1 MLAARC
7 FMASLDPKFH
17 QETVSIHDEH
27 EELTARLDQ
36 LDATLEQIVCYS
48 EIVTDL
54 ATASR
59 AMTQGKWIAEFLP
72 KHYLHEET
80 TVLETI
86 ARMSPDLAAF
96 AQEMRRQHDDLRER
110 LEKFHR
116 HLSHLHENRDIEA
129 AVVELKQE
137 GKDLT
142 RMMRLHM
149 AVEDKK
155 LSGLDN

>member
-1 MLAARC
+1 
-7 FMASLDPKFH
+7 MASLDPKFH
-17 QETVSIHDEH
+17 QETVSIHSEH

-54 ATASR
+54 ATTSR

-96 AQEMRRQHDDLRER
+96 AQEMRRQHDDLRDR
-110 LEKFHR
+110 LENFHL
-116 HLSHLHENRDIEA
+116 HLTRLHENRDIEA